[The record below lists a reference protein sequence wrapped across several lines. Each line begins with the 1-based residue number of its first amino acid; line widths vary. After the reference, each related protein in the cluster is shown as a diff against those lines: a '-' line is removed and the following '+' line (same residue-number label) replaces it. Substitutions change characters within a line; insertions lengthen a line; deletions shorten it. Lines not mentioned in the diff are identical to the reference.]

1 MIAIILSMILQ
12 FNIRIYEPIDLTDE
26 ILTNRTVDELIIEHD
41 TGVVLNDLG
50 DGEVTNP
57 FDSNYTYISYCNLME
72 YANPGD
78 TVTTYCIYNPY
89 TQYEDDIKFRID
101 IVNGRI
107 FLN

>member
-1 MIAIILSMILQ
+1 MIAIIIAMLLQ
-12 FNIRIYEPIDLTDE
+12 FDIQVYEPIELTDE
-26 ILTNRTVDELIIEHD
+26 MLANRTADELIIEHD
-41 TGVVLNDLG
+41 TGVILNDSG

-57 FDSNYTYISYCNLME
+57 FDPQYNYISYIDIMG
-72 YANPGD
+72 YAKPGD